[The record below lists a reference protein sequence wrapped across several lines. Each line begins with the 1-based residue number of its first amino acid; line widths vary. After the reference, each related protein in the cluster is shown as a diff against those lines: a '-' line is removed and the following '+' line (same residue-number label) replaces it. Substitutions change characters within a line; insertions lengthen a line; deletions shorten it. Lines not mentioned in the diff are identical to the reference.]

1 MANTRACGP
10 LGLVPMNV
18 VYPARTPGPLG
29 VNDHG
34 DPSILALM
42 GDTPGPTGCG
52 DFEPP
57 RYLQTLSAAA
67 PAAGDT
73 AGSYGGSALVVGVG
87 VASVAR
93 IRVPGTEFF
102 IELSPRNFP
111 AGKSTSALFIQDA
124 IGKRVLRLDY
134 GFNKTST
141 TETQIDYHWN
151 QKGTFG
157 EFGIADHTP
166 AGPAGEALYK
176 AAKVFKYGGRAL
188 LVVGIA
194 MDLYSIAVA
203 KKRWRQVLRVASGWA
218 GATAGAAE
226 LGALG
231 AELGSVEPGLGTAIG
246 GIVGGLVGGIA
257 GYAGASWAAEAT
269 YDYVEELYYER
280 LAPSA
285 P

>member
-1 MANTRACGP
+1 MTANTRACGP
-10 LGLVPMNV
+10 LGRVPMNGV
-18 VYPARTPGPLG
+18 HPARTPGPLG

-34 DPSILALM
+34 DPTILALM
-42 GDTPGPTGCG
+42 GDTPG
-52 DFEPP
+52 
-57 RYLQTLSAAA
+57 
-67 PAAGDT
+67 
-73 AGSYGGSALVVGVG
+73 
-87 VASVAR
+87 
-93 IRVPGTEFF
+93 
-102 IELSPRNFP
+102 
-111 AGKSTSALFIQDA
+111 TSALFIQDA

-176 AAKVFKYGGRAL
+176 AAKVFKYGG
-188 LVVGIA
+188 
-194 MDLYSIAVA
+194 
-203 KKRWRQVLRVASGWA
+203 
-218 GATAGAAE
+218 
-226 LGALG
+226 
-231 AELGSVEPGLGTAIG
+231 
-246 GIVGGLVGGIA
+246 LVGGIA